1 MENRNRRSKV
11 ENENVKVGVENKNE
25 KKGLALSNS
34 QSEYSDLR
42 QNVKISIDRLTI
54 VGDFSTELFKKLVR
68 KWLTFSFIRSSGA
81 GFEVLDYSNCRFDDF
96 GNPHEEI
103 PPGLL
108 KRAVFS
114 CRNNKLLVF
123 FWALNLYFSGID

>member
-25 KKGLALSNS
+25 KKG
-34 QSEYSDLR
+34 
-42 QNVKISIDRLTI
+42 
-54 VGDFSTELFKKLVR
+54 
-68 KWLTFSFIRSSGA
+68 LTFSFIRSSGA

>member
-25 KKGLALSNS
+25 KKWLSLSNS

-68 KWLTFSFIRSSGA
+68 KWLTFFYPKSSIISD
-81 GFEVLDYSNCRFDDF
+81 LMD
-96 GNPHEEI
+96 
-103 PPGLL
+103 
-108 KRAVFS
+108 
-114 CRNNKLLVF
+114 
-123 FWALNLYFSGID
+123 